1 MPRLSLGRA
10 ITQIGTKRSNFEQ
23 VAPRVPSHLQVMA
36 AEAADNTMK
45 EMAMLKKLV
54 MGAALAAL
62 LGTTALAQSYDPDE
76 GGGNINPPVA
86 SLQGQHAPN
95 ADSAFAYAPQRMRS
109 TRAVRNWQ
117 GLPNQL
123 GHQDQSWQD
132 R

>member
-1 MPRLSLGRA
+1 
-10 ITQIGTKRSNFEQ
+10 
-23 VAPRVPSHLQVMA
+23 
-36 AEAADNTMK
+36 
-45 EMAMLKKLV
+45 MLKKLV

-76 GGGNINPPVA
+76 GGGNINPPIA
-86 SLQGQHAPN
+86 SLQGQQAPDP
-95 ADSAFAYAPQRMRS
+95 DSAYAYVPPRMHT

-117 GLPNQL
+117 GLPNQR